1 MKKFKQYLMSQDSWI
16 TITKS
21 NVVAQHVDQWRSK
34 PLHGQWPNLMLE
46 RSVNSSRWLQAAHLK
61 PVTGSYNCCPGS
73 GTLHQLAGMSHNEN

>member
-1 MKKFKQYLMSQDSWI
+1 MEKSALFRYATRSEELIMKKFKQYLMSQDSWI

-46 RSVNSSRWLQAAHLK
+46 RSVNSSRWL
-61 PVTGSYNCCPGS
+61 
-73 GTLHQLAGMSHNEN
+73 